1 MAEEK
6 DWRLLNDVEYL
17 REAEMN
23 PTDGEEITEKATNLN
38 KCIFCWDVVE
48 NDGNQIWYIPKDVS
62 CCICEECFNVFK
74 DEFKWKLL
82 DGWDIAW

>member
-62 CCICEECFNVFK
+62 CCICEECFNFFK